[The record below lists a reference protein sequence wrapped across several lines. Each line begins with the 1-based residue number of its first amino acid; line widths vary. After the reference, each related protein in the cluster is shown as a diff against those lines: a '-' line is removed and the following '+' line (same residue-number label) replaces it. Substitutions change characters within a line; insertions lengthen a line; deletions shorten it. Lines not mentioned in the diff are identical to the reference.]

1 MHCLVALG
9 VRGLVVDNVLDLP
22 GSGRPTA
29 SSHLQDILPRHGR
42 RDRIECPPSLPM
54 NQWEPDSCG
63 IRQSRLEL
71 EIGLAGRVARLGRS
85 RLVLPVDGQTLF
97 TFPR

>member
-1 MHCLVALG
+1 
-9 VRGLVVDNVLDLP
+9 
-22 GSGRPTA
+22 
-29 SSHLQDILPRHGR
+29 
-42 RDRIECPPSLPM
+42 M
-54 NQWEPDSCG
+54 NQWEADSCG